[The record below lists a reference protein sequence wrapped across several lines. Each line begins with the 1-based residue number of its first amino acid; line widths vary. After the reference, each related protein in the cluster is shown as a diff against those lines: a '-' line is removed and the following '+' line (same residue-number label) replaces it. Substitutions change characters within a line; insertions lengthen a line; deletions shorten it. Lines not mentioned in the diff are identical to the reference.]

1 MSERVGSVSVP
12 GTPTECDLVM
22 KGGITSGVIY
32 PLAAVELARKY
43 RFRSIGGAS
52 AGAIAAALTAAAE
65 LGRQRGR
72 ASFAELEA
80 VARGLGARLRGLFQ
94 PGPGLGGLFDVLF
107 AAAGAAR
114 RGAAGRVAAVLGA
127 LARAY
132 LPWTLLALAA
142 PSALAVHAFR
152 QRDLAAAFAAALLAG
167 ILLLAIW
174 IWRLLRDLLVR
185 LPQSDFGLCSGLTR
199 PGAREPALTD
209 WLADLL
215 DDLAGVERAPG
226 GARGR
231 PLTFGD
237 LAARGI
243 ERKAMT
249 TCLTLGR
256 PYALPFET
264 RAFRFR
270 AAEMRRLFPERVVAW
285 MEHAGA
291 AAGVAAAA
299 ETVPEAPP
307 GLATAGASGPAA
319 EAPAAADREAG
330 FFAFPP
336 AEDLP
341 VVVAVRMSLSFPLLF
356 SAVRLWARDFT
367 RDAPD
372 ERYRLRPV
380 WFSDGGIC
388 SNFPLHFFDALWPS
402 RPTFGITLEELGA
415 PDEPRVFFP
424 TSAAQGILR
433 TFRAVTGTGSF
444 LGAIF
449 GTMQTW
455 QDDLQATLPGYRER
469 IVHVALDENEG
480 GLNLDMDPET
490 IAGLVECGAAA
501 GLRLRDDFDWEAHR
515 WTRALS
521 ATRELADALDGVD
534 RAAGAAGSPEAFA
547 AARDVG
553 LRPYAQSRAWQE
565 DLVELFDAWS
575 RAGADAEAVVE
586 AGRFPRPL
594 PRLRLVPRL

>member
-1 MSERVGSVSVP
+1 MSEPVGSPSGP
-12 GTPTECDLVM
+12 PTECDLVM

-32 PLAAVELARKY
+32 PLAVVELAKRY

-72 ASFAELEA
+72 ASFAELEG
-80 VARGLGARLRGLFQ
+80 VARGLGTRLRSLFQ
-94 PGPGLGGLFDVLF
+94 PVPALAGLFDVLF
-107 AAAGAAR
+107 AAARR
-114 RGAAGRVAAVLGA
+114 RGAAGRALAVAAT

-132 LPWTLLALAA
+132 WLWTLLALVPPALLALRAA
-142 PSALAVHAFR
+142 RDRDGVAALAALLLAGAL
-152 QRDLAAAFAAALLAG
+152 LAAA
-167 ILLLAIW
+167 W
-174 IWRLLRDLLVR
+174 TWRLLGDLR
-185 LPQSDFGLCSGLTR
+185 GKLPEHGFGLCSGLAA

-209 WLADLL
+209 WLTDLL
-215 DDLAGVERAPG
+215 DDLAGVERGADA
-226 GARGR
+226 ARGR

-237 LAARGI
+237 LAAQGI
-243 ERKAMT
+243 ELKAMT

-256 PYALPFET
+256 PFALPFES
-264 RAFRFR
+264 RRFYFR
-270 AAEMRRLFPERVVAW
+270 AEEMRRLFPERVVEW
-285 MEHAGA
+285 MARGRPEPTEVTPG
-291 AAGVAAAA
+291 
-299 ETVPEAPP
+299 ETLPEAPP
-307 GLATAGASGPAA
+307 GLTTAAGDGAAP
-319 EAPAAADREAG
+319 PAAAARDEG
-330 FFAFPP
+330 LFPFPP
-336 AEDLP
+336 PEDLP

-356 SAVRLWARDFT
+356 SAVRLWACDFT
-367 RDAPD
+367 LDAPA
-372 ERYRLRPV
+372 ERFRPRPV

-402 RPTFGITLEELGA
+402 RPTFGITLERLGA
-415 PDEPRVFFP
+415 PEEPRVFFP

-433 TFRAVTGTGSF
+433 SFQAIEGTAAF

-469 IVHVALDENEG
+469 IVHVALDESEG

-490 IAGLVECGAAA
+490 IAGLVDYGAAA

-521 ATRELADALDGVD
+521 ATQELAEALDGVD
-534 RAAGAAGSPEAFA
+534 RPAPDVGSPEQFA
-547 AARDVG
+547 ARRDPG
-553 LRPYAQSRAWQE
+553 ARPYAQSQGWQV
-565 DLVELFDAWS
+565 DLIELLDAWT
-575 RAGADAEAVVE
+575 RAGTDAAAVLE
-586 AGRFPRPL
+586 GGRFPRPR